1 MKKKVE
7 RPWEQVASNKQ
18 SAGVKM
24 ETDTKHSHTHS
35 HNCSDHHH
43 NHTHSPKSSKTE
55 KKENGKI
62 QTKYQLLYII
72 VDDIA
77 ILVISFV
84 TNIDSALLNCSL

>member
-7 RPWEQVASNKQ
+7 RPWEQPASNKQ

-24 ETDTKHSHTHS
+24 ETDTKHNHTHS

-43 NHTHSPKSSKTE
+43 NHSHSPKSSKTE

-62 QTKYQLLYII
+62 QPKECCCHFHIGDIFRRQHQCTPLELKII
-72 VDDIA
+72 Y
-77 ILVISFV
+77 L
-84 TNIDSALLNCSL
+84 